1 MRLFAAVM
9 GRFLVPATTL
19 LIRMPISKQAKKE
32 LVADLVKEVSSKK
45 EQVLVGYQGLTVK
58 ELEELRGVLRKANV
72 SFMVIKN
79 TLLQRVLQEAKIEGL
94 EPKTFKKPLAL
105 VVGDDEVL
113 PAKALVDF
121 AKTHKKLELVAG
133 VIDHKAVGVDQL
145 KSLAALPTRPD
156 MLGIV
161 VGTIAAPVSGFVRV
175 LAGTPRA
182 LVFALSALAKSKS
195 N

>member
-1 MRLFAAVM
+1 
-9 GRFLVPATTL
+9 
-19 LIRMPISKQAKKE
+19 MPISKQAKKE
-32 LVADLVKEVSSKK
+32 LVADLVKEVSAKK

-121 AKTHKKLELVAG
+121 AKAHKKLELVAG

-145 KSLAALPTRPD
+145 TSLAALPTRQD

-161 VGTIAAPVSGFVRV
+161 VGTIAAPVSCFVRV

-182 LVFALSALAKSKS
+182 LVYALSALAKSKS